1 MNALQPSRPPLQPIQ
16 KRRVTPRPKRRLRQ
30 RSYQVMALETTAKI
44 GVNFV
49 ISAAAVSALTQLLPN
64 HWLQQDKLREIGTEV
79 KMMEARVNNLQ
90 AQFSRSFDPRQATRI
105 MQEQGYRF
113 DPTQRRVVFPK
124 DANEI
129 EQSTVSP

>member
-1 MNALQPSRPPLQPIQ
+1 
-16 KRRVTPRPKRRLRQ
+16 
-30 RSYQVMALETTAKI
+30 MALETTAKI